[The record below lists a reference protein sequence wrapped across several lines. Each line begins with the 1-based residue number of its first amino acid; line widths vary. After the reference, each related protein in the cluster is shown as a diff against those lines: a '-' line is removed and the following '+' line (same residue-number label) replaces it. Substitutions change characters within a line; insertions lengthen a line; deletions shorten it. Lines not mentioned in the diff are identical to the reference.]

1 MITVVARVIRDE
13 FSGKEGAKVWS
24 VKSINR
30 PYKEVE
36 SCDKRRRRQR
46 MDLTRSQ
53 RNALFAFFERVNN
66 SSSIFPSRHVHVY
79 IFWKIE
85 DWKCSSGMKRDSNFL
100 SQNVDREKYI
110 YLFGKKDWKIEREK
124 IGLERR
130 TIEGGEFAW
139 EFPFVWEKNLLG
151 KIGRMSEAFP
161 PRGRLPV
168 GNDRCRERLAIV
180 RPEREV
186 EEEGSGRGNL
196 GRNKAVITLVPQL
209 TGQLIKSRGLLIPA
223 SLSLYFSTNLDKAGY
238 SPTVLIIFNSSRLGN
253 VR

>member
-66 SSSIFPSRHVHVY
+66 SSSIFRSRHVHVY

-85 DWKCSSGMKRDSNFL
+85 DWKCSSGMRRDSNFL

-110 YLFGKKDWKIEREK
+110 YLFGKKDWKIEGEK
-124 IGLERR
+124 IWIG
-130 TIEGGEFAW
+130 
-139 EFPFVWEKNLLG
+139 EKNN
-151 KIGRMSEAFP
+151 R
-161 PRGRLPV
+161 RGRICLGISIRLGEKFV
-168 GNDRCRERLAIV
+168 GKNRTNVWGFSTERQTSCWE
-180 RPEREV
+180 RQMSREV
-186 EEEGSGRGNL
+186 GDRSTRKRSRRGRKRKRKPRSKQSGHYSRPTADGAAYKIS
-196 GRNKAVITLVPQL
+196 RITNSCLSFSL
-209 TGQLIKSRGLLIPA
+209 FLYETGQSRILA
-223 SLSLYFSTNLDKAGY
+223 NCFNYF
-238 SPTVLIIFNSSRLGN
+238 
-253 VR
+253 

>member
-53 RNALFAFFERVNN
+53 RNALFFERVNN
-66 SSSIFPSRHVHVY
+66 SSSIFRSRHVHVY

-110 YLFGKKDWKIEREK
+110 YLFGKKDWKIEGEK
-124 IGLERR
+124 IWIG
-130 TIEGGEFAW
+130 
-139 EFPFVWEKNLLG
+139 EKNN
-151 KIGRMSEAFP
+151 R
-161 PRGRLPV
+161 RGRICLGISIRLGEKFV
-168 GNDRCRERLAIV
+168 GKNRTNVWGFSTERQTSCWE
-180 RPEREV
+180 RQMSREV
-186 EEEGSGRGNL
+186 GDRSTRKRSRRGRKRKRKPRSKQSGHYSRPTADGAAYKIS
-196 GRNKAVITLVPQL
+196 RITNSCLSFSL
-209 TGQLIKSRGLLIPA
+209 FLYETGQSRILA
-223 SLSLYFSTNLDKAGY
+223 NCFNYF
-238 SPTVLIIFNSSRLGN
+238 
-253 VR
+253 

>member
-1 MITVVARVIRDE
+1 MYTYIFFEKSRTENAILLIRDE
-13 FSGKEGAKVWS
+13 EGFEFSTSKCWS
-24 VKSINR
+24 
-30 PYKEVE
+30 
-36 SCDKRRRRQR
+36 
-46 MDLTRSQ
+46 
-53 RNALFAFFERVNN
+53 
-66 SSSIFPSRHVHVY
+66 
-79 IFWKIE
+79 WKIYISV
-85 DWKCSSGMKRDSNFL
+85 WKKGLKNR
-100 SQNVDREKYI
+100 R
-110 YLFGKKDWKIEREK
+110 GKDW
-124 IGLERR
+124 IG
-130 TIEGGEFAW
+130 
-139 EFPFVWEKNLLG
+139 EKNNRRGRICLG
-151 KIGRMSEAFP
+151 ISIRLGEKFVGKNRTNVWGFP

>member
-1 MITVVARVIRDE
+1 M
-13 FSGKEGAKVWS
+13 
-24 VKSINR
+24 
-30 PYKEVE
+30 
-36 SCDKRRRRQR
+36 
-46 MDLTRSQ
+46 
-53 RNALFAFFERVNN
+53 
-66 SSSIFPSRHVHVY
+66 
-79 IFWKIE
+79 
-85 DWKCSSGMKRDSNFL
+85 
-100 SQNVDREKYI
+100 
-110 YLFGKKDWKIEREK
+110 
-124 IGLERR
+124 
-130 TIEGGEFAW
+130 
-139 EFPFVWEKNLLG
+139 LG

-223 SLSLYFSTNLDKAGY
+223 SLSLYFSTKLDKAGY

>member
-30 PYKEVE
+30 TYKEVE

-53 RNALFAFFERVNN
+53 RNALFFERVNN
-66 SSSIFPSRHVHVY
+66 SSSIFRSRHVHVY

-85 DWKCSSGMKRDSNFL
+85 DWKCSSGMRRDSNFL

-110 YLFGKKDWKIEREK
+110 YLFGKKDWKIEGEK

-209 TGQLIKSRGLLIPA
+209 TGHKISRITNSCLSF
-223 SLSLYFSTNLDKAGY
+223 SLFLYEPGQSRILANC
-238 SPTVLIIFNSSRLGN
+238 FNYF
-253 VR
+253 

>member
-53 RNALFAFFERVNN
+53 RNALFFERVNN

-110 YLFGKKDWKIEREK
+110 YLFGKKDWKIEGEK
-124 IGLERR
+124 IWIG
-130 TIEGGEFAW
+130 
-139 EFPFVWEKNLLG
+139 EKNN
-151 KIGRMSEAFP
+151 R
-161 PRGRLPV
+161 RGRICLGISIRLGEKFV
-168 GNDRCRERLAIV
+168 GKNRTNVWGFSTERQTSCWE
-180 RPEREV
+180 RQMSREV
-186 EEEGSGRGNL
+186 GDRSTRKRSRRGRKRKRKPRSKQSGHYSRPTADGAAYKIS
-196 GRNKAVITLVPQL
+196 RITNSCLSFSL
-209 TGQLIKSRGLLIPA
+209 FLYETGQSRILA
-223 SLSLYFSTNLDKAGY
+223 NCFNYF
-238 SPTVLIIFNSSRLGN
+238 
-253 VR
+253 

>member
-1 MITVVARVIRDE
+1 M
-13 FSGKEGAKVWS
+13 
-24 VKSINR
+24 
-30 PYKEVE
+30 
-36 SCDKRRRRQR
+36 
-46 MDLTRSQ
+46 RS
-53 RNALFAFFERVNN
+53 
-66 SSSIFPSRHVHVY
+66 
-79 IFWKIE
+79 
-85 DWKCSSGMKRDSNFL
+85 CSSGMRRDSNFL

-223 SLSLYFSTNLDKAGY
+223 SLSLYFSTNLDKARY
-238 SPTVLIIFNSSRLGN
+238 SPTVLIIFNSSRLRN

>member
-53 RNALFAFFERVNN
+53 CNALFFERVNN

-85 DWKCSSGMKRDSNFL
+85 DWKCDLAHPGWGGIRIFYLKMLIVKNIYISVWKKGLKNKRGKDL
-100 SQNVDREKYI
+100 DWREEQSK
-110 YLFGKKDWKIEREK
+110 
-124 IGLERR
+124 
-130 TIEGGEFAW
+130 GE
-139 EFPFVWEKNLLG
+139 NLLG
-151 KIGRMSEAFP
+151 NFHSSGRKICWEKSDECLRLFHREADFLLGTTDVE
-161 PRGRLPV
+161 RGWRSF
-168 GNDRCRERLAIV
+168 DQKEKSKRKEA
-180 RPEREV
+180 
-186 EEEGSGRGNL
+186 EEETSVETKRSLLSSHSWRGSL
-196 GRNKAVITLVPQL
+196 
-209 TGQLIKSRGLLIPA
+209 
-223 SLSLYFSTNLDKAGY
+223 
-238 SPTVLIIFNSSRLGN
+238 
-253 VR
+253 

>member
-1 MITVVARVIRDE
+1 MYTCMFFEKSRTENAILFIRDE
-13 FSGKEGAKVWS
+13 EGFEFSTSKCWSWKIYISVW
-24 VKSINR
+24 KKGLINR
-30 PYKEVE
+30 RGKDLDWREE
-36 SCDKRRRRQR
+36 QSKR
-46 MDLTRSQ
+46 
-53 RNALFAFFERVNN
+53 
-66 SSSIFPSRHVHVY
+66 
-79 IFWKIE
+79 
-85 DWKCSSGMKRDSNFL
+85 
-100 SQNVDREKYI
+100 
-110 YLFGKKDWKIEREK
+110 
-124 IGLERR
+124 
-130 TIEGGEFAW
+130 GEFAW

-223 SLSLYFSTNLDKAGY
+223 SLSLYFSTKLDKAGY